1 MQVDPNLDPRGRVG
15 SLFLFQFFFD
25 PLLHSIAA
33 SDNLASLDSRGLIVL
48 LTPDAESRPKFFF
61 NHLLEITPEIW
72 IRIER
77 HRYGHRVPPLLSSP
91 LVENPIGVLF
101 FFGAS
106 LSLV

>member
-77 HRYGHRVPPLLSSP
+77 HRYGHRVPPLLSSIRLP
-91 LVENPIGVLF
+91 LSVMKPGEYSFSPF
-101 FFGAS
+101 
-106 LSLV
+106 